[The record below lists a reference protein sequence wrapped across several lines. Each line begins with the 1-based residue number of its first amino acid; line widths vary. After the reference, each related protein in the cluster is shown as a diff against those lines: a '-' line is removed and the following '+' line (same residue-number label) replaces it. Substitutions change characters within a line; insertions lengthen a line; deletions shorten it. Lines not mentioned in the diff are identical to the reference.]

1 MLRPSPEE
9 RVGPLRTRE
18 GDGPSTLPS
27 PLPSSHLS
35 LPQTLLHVL
44 KRESVNLQKKK
55 APSA

>member
-1 MLRPSPEE
+1 MPRPSPEE

-18 GDGPSTLPS
+18 TDRAPS
-27 PLPSSHLS
+27 PPSSPPHTS
-35 LPQTLLHVL
+35 PSPQTLLHVL